1 MKKIIQTVA
10 ILIPLLLLA
19 GCITGC
25 AAWVL
30 PSKGQMHELSQD
42 TNSIH
47 LEINT
52 IYGSAKLDRNLPPG
66 TSLPVTFQV
75 QPSR

>member
-10 ILIPLLLLA
+10 LASLLLMA
-19 GCITGC
+19 GCASWI
-25 AAWVL
+25 L
-30 PSKGQMHELSQD
+30 PNKGQMHELSQD

-47 LEINT
+47 LQINT
-52 IYGSAKLDRNLPPG
+52 IYGTVVLDRNLPPG
-66 TSLPVTFQV
+66 TSIPVTFQV